1 MTEIRTLQPHD
12 PLPDGPA
19 IVLMRRFEEEDP
31 IRAMIELIVIHK
43 NQSEETSRLLTNAG
57 EPMPWDEAT
66 TLVAAQAKQAGL
78 HHVYH
83 VDRTAGPREREI
95 AEHGGDHSVAMDT
108 LDDDDLEDGVKGSD
122 MRDMKLN
129 EAPRKF

>member
-31 IRAMIELIVIHK
+31 MRVMIELIVIHK
-43 NQSEETSRLLTNAG
+43 NQSEETSRLLTHAG
-57 EPMPWDEAT
+57 EPLPWDEAK
-66 TLVAAQAKQAGL
+66 TLAAAQAKQAGQ

-95 AEHGGDHSVAMDT
+95 AEHGGDHSVGMNT

>member
-1 MTEIRTLQPHD
+1 MTEITTLQPHD

-31 IRAMIELIVIHK
+31 IRPMIELIVIHK
-43 NQSEETSRLLTNAG
+43 NQSEETSRLLTETG
-57 EPMPWDEAT
+57 EPLDWDT
-66 TLVAAQAKQAGL
+66 AQAQAQTLAREAGI
-78 HHVYH
+78 HQVYH
-83 VDRTAGPREREI
+83 VDRTAGAREREI
-95 AEHGGDHSVAMDT
+95 AEHGGDRSVAMDT
-108 LDDDDLEDGVKGSD
+108 LADDDLEEGVTGSD

>member
-19 IVLMRRFEEEDP
+19 VILMRRFEEDNP
-31 IRAMIELIVIHK
+31 KQVMMELIVIQK
-43 NQSEETSRLLTNAG
+43 NQSEHNSRLLTETG
-57 EPMPWDEAT
+57 EPLPWADAVKEAET
-66 TLVAAQAKQAGL
+66 QARDAGL

-95 AEHGGDHSVAMDT
+95 ASHDGDRTVGMDK
-108 LDDDDLEDGVKGSD
+108 LDDDDLEEGERGSD

-129 EAPRKF
+129 EAPRRF

>member
-31 IRAMIELIVIHK
+31 IRSMIELIVIQK
-43 NQSEETSRLLTNAG
+43 NQSEHTSRLLTEGG
-57 EPMPWDEAT
+57 EPLAWDEA
-66 TLVAAQAKQAGL
+66 AAQAEALARDAGI

-83 VDRTAGPREREI
+83 IDRTAGPREREI
-95 AEHGGDHSVAMDT
+95 AEHGGDHSVAMET
-108 LDDDDLEDGVKGSD
+108 LDDDDLEEGVAGND

>member
-31 IRAMIELIVIHK
+31 IRAMIELIVIHR
-43 NQSEETSRLLTNAG
+43 NQSEETSRLLTEAG
-57 EPMPWDEAT
+57 EPLPWDDAT
-66 TLVAAQAKQAGL
+66 TLAAGQAKQAGL

>member
-1 MTEIRTLQPHD
+1 MTEIRTLLPHD

-43 NQSEETSRLLTNAG
+43 NQSERTSRLLTAAG
-57 EPMPWDEAT
+57 EPMPWDEAQ
-66 TLVAAQAKQAGL
+66 TLATAQAKQAGL
-78 HHVYH
+78 HQIYH

-95 AEHGGDHSVAMDT
+95 AEHGGDHTVAMDK

>member
-19 IVLMRRFEEEDP
+19 VVLMRRFEEEDP
-31 IRAMIELIVIHK
+31 IRSMIELIVIHK
-43 NQSEETSRLLTNAG
+43 NQSEETSRLLTETG
-57 EPMPWDEAT
+57 EPLDWDAATALAETQAREAGIH
-66 TLVAAQAKQAGL
+66 Q
-78 HHVYH
+78 VYH

-95 AEHGGDHSVAMDT
+95 AEHGGDHSVAMNT
-108 LDDDDLEDGVKGSD
+108 LDDDDLEEGVVGSD

>member
-43 NQSEETSRLLTNAG
+43 NQSEETSRLLTEAG
-57 EPMPWDEAT
+57 EPLPWDQAK
-66 TLVAAQAKQAGL
+66 TLAAAQAKQAGQ

-95 AEHGGDHSVAMDT
+95 AEHGGDHTVAMDT
-108 LDDDDLEDGVKGSD
+108 LDDDDLEDGVKGTD